1 MGGAEEI
8 NSQKNTDKAQH
19 RIEYI
24 ESTKRCI
31 TKYVHKFFFPLLLC
45 YSALGGTNDDGS
57 MELNGGHHGCP
68 RVTINSVPLSLFSS
82 PSCLL
87 TTTPV
92 FLCLMSIRSVYI
104 HRGQMYCPFFPI
116 VNGKADLLYGLI
128 QRSGHLYGGHSRCSP
143 LTDRGLSVRSFS
155 QSFHGGKST
164 DHSIWD
170 LTPIPCYFLGSADE
184 RVGLFQSRR
193 QSVN

>member
-68 RVTINSVPLSLFSS
+68 RVTINSVPLSLSLFFSI
-82 PSCLL
+82 
-87 TTTPV
+87 
-92 FLCLMSIRSVYI
+92 MSTYNNSSLSLSDVYTFCV
-104 HRGQMYCPFFPI
+104 YS
-116 VNGKADLLYGLI
+116 
-128 QRSGHLYGGHSRCSP
+128 QRANVLSLFS
-143 LTDRGLSVRSFS
+143 DR
-155 QSFHGGKST
+155 K
-164 DHSIWD
+164 W
-170 LTPIPCYFLGSADE
+170 
-184 RVGLFQSRR
+184 QSRFTIR
-193 QSVN
+193 TYSAERAFVRRP

>member
-104 HRGQMYCPFFPI
+104 HRGRMYCPFFPI

-128 QRSGHLYGGHSRCSP
+128 QRSGHLYGGQMFTVDGSGPIRTLFFPIFSWGKINRP
-143 LTDRGLSVRSFS
+143 LDLGFDTNTLLFFGLCRRESGPFS
-155 QSFHGGKST
+155 KP
-164 DHSIWD
+164 
-170 LTPIPCYFLGSADE
+170 TPIS
-184 RVGLFQSRR
+184 
-193 QSVN
+193 